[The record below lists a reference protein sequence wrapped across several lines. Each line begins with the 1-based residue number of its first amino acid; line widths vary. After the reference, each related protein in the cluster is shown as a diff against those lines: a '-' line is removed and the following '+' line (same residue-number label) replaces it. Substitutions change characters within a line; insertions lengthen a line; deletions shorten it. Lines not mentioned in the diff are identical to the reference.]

1 LTGSIGLEALSLAK
15 LLLPSAGF
23 WNTGETVNT
32 RIFNRTQLRQNVV
45 VQTERQAQSL
55 NTYESRVLQALQDVE
70 DALTSL
76 TQEQARRDHLTAAT
90 DAAQQSA
97 DLSLQ
102 LYTAGLQDFR
112 TVLDA
117 QRSLL
122 SLQDSVAS
130 STAAVSE
137 DLVRLYKALGGG
149 WQAADRLPK
158 DVTAQR

>member
-1 LTGSIGLEALSLAK
+1 
-15 LLLPSAGF
+15 
-23 WNTGETVNT
+23 
-32 RIFNRTQLRQNVV
+32 
-45 VQTERQAQSL
+45 
-55 NTYESRVLQALQDVE
+55 
-70 DALTSL
+70 
-76 TQEQARRDHLTAAT
+76 
-90 DAAQQSA
+90 
-97 DLSLQ
+97 
-102 LYTAGLQDFR
+102 LQDFR